1 MSEFDDLRCPFRAE
15 VLAAVPVWQMML
27 IHGAGTLALLML
39 LR

>member
-15 VLAAVPVWQMML
+15 VIATVPIWQILL
-27 IHGAGTLALLML
+27 IHGAGALALLLL